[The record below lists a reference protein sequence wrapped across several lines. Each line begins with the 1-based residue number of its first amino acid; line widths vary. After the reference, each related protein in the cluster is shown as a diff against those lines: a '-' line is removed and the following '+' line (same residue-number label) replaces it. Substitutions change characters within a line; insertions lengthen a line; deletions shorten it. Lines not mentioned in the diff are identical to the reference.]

1 MGKDALGEQKAR
13 RAVQFFEKVL
23 THTKGRF
30 AGQPFLLADW
40 QKEIIC
46 SVFGTLR
53 PDGNRQY
60 RQAYIEIPK
69 KNGKSEIAAG
79 VALYMLFSDG
89 EPGAEVY
96 SAAATRDQASIVF
109 RVAAKMVENSPLLKQ
124 SCVIVKSTKTIYLK
138 KDDTS
143 FYRAISADA
152 GVQDGINPSGV
163 IFDELHRQKNSDL
176 WDVLFYGM
184 DTRTQPLL
192 FQITT
197 AGIASESTLCW
208 NQHEYAKNC
217 LEGVYSDPRFYAC
230 IYGLGEDE
238 DWKLEGQPAA
248 KGRAATGWYKANPAL
263 GDFIDIETVRGQY
276 QDAVR
281 TPSKQNGFRRFR
293 CNQWVESEEVWI
305 PLHEWDACKMAR
317 PELVGRE
324 CYAGLDLST
333 RQDLTALTLLFP
345 FDDYVFALGF
355 PFLPREFVGGGGIR
369 ERSIKHNA
377 PYDIWANAGDLELTE
392 GNVVDYGHVRR
403 RINELGKV
411 YNIRQIG
418 LDPWNAAQVTQE
430 LAEDGFEMVEVRQ
443 GFASMSDPCKE
454 IETRVLGRLLR
465 HDGHPVLRWAVS
477 CCSVKQ
483 DPAGNI
489 KPVKPDRLKTGK
501 RIDPVVAMANAMFCL
516 VRHEA
521 EGVIDPDEL
530 MFA

>member
-1 MGKDALGEQKAR
+1 MSKDALGEQKAK

-30 AGQPFLLADW
+30 AKQPFLLAEW
-40 QKEIIC
+40 QREIIED
-46 SVFGTLR
+46 VFGTLR

-109 RVAAKMVENSPLLKQ
+109 RVAAKMVENSPLLKSQ
-124 SCVIVKSTKTIYLK
+124 CVIVKSTKTIYLK

-208 NQHEYAKNC
+208 NQHEYARNI
-217 LEGVYSDPRFYAC
+217 LDGTFSDPRFYAC
-230 IYGLGEDE
+230 IYGLSDDD
-238 DWKLEGQPAA
+238 DWKQIGEPATD
-248 KGRAATGWYKANPAL
+248 KKPATGAFKANPAL
-263 GDFIDIETVRGQY
+263 GDFIAVETVESQLE
-276 QDAVR
+276 DALR
-281 TPSKQNGFRRFR
+281 SPSKQNSYRRFR
-293 CNQWVESEEVWI
+293 LNQWVESEEVWI
-305 PLHEWDACKMAR
+305 PAHEWDACKRAR
-317 PELVGRE
+317 PDLVGRT
-324 CYAGLDLST
+324 CYGGLDLSST
-333 RQDLTALTLLFP
+333 QDLTAIGLLFP
-345 FDDYVFALGF
+345 FEDYLFTQVYA
-355 PFLPREFVGGGGIR
+355 FLPTELPGGGGIR
-369 ERSIKHNA
+369 ERSVKQNV
-377 PYDIWANAGDLELTE
+377 PYDIWAAAGHLELTE
-392 GNVVDYGHVRR
+392 GVAVDYRVIRKRFAELASIYNIVEVNFDRWNATEIIQNLRDDGLNMV
-403 RINELGKV
+403 ELG
-411 YNIRQIG
+411 
-418 LDPWNAAQVTQE
+418 
-430 LAEDGFEMVEVRQ
+430 Q
-443 GFASMSDPCKE
+443 GFASMSAPSKE
-454 IETRVLGRLLR
+454 FERRVLDRTIAHDGDPLLR
-465 HDGHPVLRWAVS
+465 WSLK
-477 CCSVKQ
+477 CTSVKT

-489 KPVKPDRLKTGK
+489 KPVKPHRLKTGK
-501 RIDPVVAMANAMFCL
+501 RIDPIVALIDAMAAYI
-516 VRHEA
+516 RHETIA
-521 EGVIDPDEL
+521 EIDPDEL